1 MPRGGWPLVALAA
14 TGVALMVA
22 AILGVRGVGE
32 EGVRA
37 CVRATARSSALLFLG
52 AFVASML
59 RRRWRNPFTGWL
71 IRNRR
76 YLGVSFAASHAIHL
90 GALVALLRLSGER
103 REPADLAGGA
113 LAYLFIAAMTATST
127 DRTAAWLGP
136 RWWHR
141 LHSVGA
147 HYVWLIF
154 VLTFGGRAAS
164 DPIAALFT
172 ALLVLALAARLLVP
186 RRRARPASA

>member
-90 GALVALLRLSGER
+90 GALVALLQLVPCRARAQGDRVDSDRLAVSLQGER
-103 REPADLAGGA
+103 ALRLGNHHPIRFGISLGGTRDA
-113 LAYLFIAAMTATST
+113 EQQWCDERDESKT
-127 DRTAAWLGP
+127 
-136 RWWHR
+136 
-141 LHSVGA
+141 LHQV
-147 HYVWLIF
+147 V
-154 VLTFGGRAAS
+154 R
-164 DPIAALFT
+164 
-172 ALLVLALAARLLVP
+172 
-186 RRRARPASA
+186 